1 MKPKARPLMFLTRLL
16 SVLALVGIVGQFLFA
31 QASPLAHWDYREAQL
46 EEVLSDISRTYGVNF
61 SYSSDFIAVDRKVT
75 HQAAGATFEV
85 ALEQLLD
92 KVGVTFARIESQFVL
107 RKKNV
112 RRLSKITFRTLPVLP
127 LASEVPQLS
136 PLYPVPDAAER
147 LATLMKRPPPFN
159 DLLPLVPTPAPVVVA
174 EDVRDP
180 LRRVALVISK
190 GKSRLAQVSLL
201 PFVGTN
207 AFNSQ
212 RMTNRLSVNVVWGT
226 NGGVNGFEVG
236 GLLNHIRKNVVGLQ
250 LAGVGN
256 MVNGSVQGMQ
266 FAGVFNVS
274 RGKLDGIQVAT
285 LFNHSGGGPAVQL
298 TGGFNLSSGNVAGLQ
313 AAGLFNR
320 SAGNVAGLQ
329 VSGLTNIALGD
340 VRTQLSL
347 LFNHARE
354 VEKAQMSLLLNRST
368 VLRGFQFGLVNIS
381 ETVSGGMPFGFL
393 TLVKNGYNRIEI
405 ATGELLTS
413 GVAIKPGARVFYN
426 IFYLGLRSGKEGNLW
441 GLGYGIG
448 TAPRLGKRYLLNL
461 ELLSTQIREDRPWFD
476 DLHLLNQFRC
486 LLEAGLG
493 RRFGIFAGPTANLM
507 FSRRYDPETD
517 TYGSAFVPYTLY
529 EETDEQGL
537 NRKFWIGFNAG
548 LRF

>member
-1 MKPKARPLMFLTRLL
+1 MKSKERPLMFLTRLL
-16 SVLALVGIVGQFLFA
+16 SVLALIGIVGQFLFA

-46 EEVLSDISRTYGVNF
+46 EGVLADISVKYGVNF
-61 SYSSDFIAVDRKVT
+61 SYSSDFIGLDRKVT
-75 HQAAGATFEV
+75 HQATGAMFEV
-85 ALEQLLD
+85 ALGQLLD
-92 KVGVTFARIESQFVL
+92 GVGVTFTRIESQFVL

-112 RRLSKITFRTLPVLP
+112 RRLPKITFRPLPVLP

-159 DLLPLVPTPAPVVVA
+159 DLLPLPVTPAPVIA
-174 EDVRDP
+174 SDPQAP
-180 LRRVALVISK
+180 LRRMDLSRPQD
-190 GKSRLAQVSLL
+190 KSRLAQVSLL

-212 RMTNRLSVNVVWGT
+212 RMTNRVSVNVVWGT

-256 MVNGSVQGMQ
+256 IVNGSVQGMQ
-266 FAGVFNVS
+266 FAGGFNMS
-274 RGKLDGIQVAT
+274 RGKVDGIQFAT
-285 LFNHSGGGPAVQL
+285 IFNHSGGGPAVQL
-298 TGGFNLSSGNVAGLQ
+298 AGGFNLASGNVAGLQ
-313 AAGLFNR
+313 AAGIFNR
-320 SAGNVAGLQ
+320 SGGNVVGLQ
-329 VSGLTNIALGD
+329 VSGLMNFALGD
-340 VRTQLSL
+340 VRTQLAL

-354 VEKAQMSLLLNRST
+354 VEKAQMSLLFNRST
-368 VLRGFQFGLVNIS
+368 VLRGFQFGLVNMS
-381 ETVSGGMPFGFL
+381 ETVSGGVPFGFL

-405 ATGELLTS
+405 ATGELLTG
-413 GVAIKPGARVFYN
+413 GVAIKPGAEVFYN
-426 IFYLGLRSGKEGNLW
+426 IFYFGLRTEKANNLW

-461 ELLSTQIREDRPWFD
+461 ELLSTQIREGRPWFD
-476 DLHLLNQFRC
+476 ELHLLNQFRC
-486 LLEAGLG
+486 LLEAKLG

-529 EETDEQGL
+529 EETDERGL